1 MMLSVSQ
8 VTQQAQKLLTS
19 DRLLTQALRD
29 LSDALG
35 TLRRCAWT

>member
-19 DRLLTQALRD
+19 DRLLTQDLCD